1 MINLLWLV
9 LFMSI
14 GYWVGRATLRVIGV
28 RFDSYV
34 VSATWHISVG
44 WGVIGLLLALMGV
57 SGFLYRELIVGLT
70 VVGGM
75 FSLRGLGRSL
85 SLEYYRFFGV
95 TGNSE

>member
-57 SGFLYRELIVGLT
+57 SGFLYRERIVGLT
-70 VVGGM
+70 VVVCL

-85 SLEYYRFFGV
+85 SL
-95 TGNSE
+95 